1 MTCIIRYLNTISA
14 ALALNL
20 WVVVAAAGAAPG
32 SNFRSQLDVVTASG
46 AVRGAVEGTVVSWKG
61 IPFAAPPVGALRWRP
76 PQPVAHW
83 EGVRDAVQYGHD
95 CMQKPF
101 GGDAAPLGT
110 TPSEDCL
117 VLNIWRPAA
126 RSAKPLPVMV
136 WIYGG
141 GFVNGGSS
149 PAVYSGERF
158 AARGVMLVSFNY
170 RLGRFGFFAHP
181 QLAREH
187 PEEPKGNYAIMDQ
200 IAALRWVH
208 DNVAAF
214 GGDPDN
220 VTVFG
225 ESAGGASVHLL
236 MASPAARGLF
246 HRAIVESG
254 GGRDE
259 FPHLLLMRKDTDIVT
274 TAETLGAEFG
284 RRKGVAVDTTDAVQ
298 QLRALSADDVIDGYN
313 LASMAR
319 GVATDFSGPM
329 LDGRIVVEAPA
340 TAYRLGHVA
349 PISMLVGVNS
359 ADIGLN
365 AARTVDEVLAPLHAD
380 RAVAR
385 KAYDP
390 DGNATVYQ
398 LASRV
403 AMDRFMTEPA
413 RYVAFAVSQA
423 GSAAYEYRFSYVA
436 TSMAAEWS
444 NGAPHAT
451 EIPYVFDTVDTKYG
465 AKVSERDRSAAR
477 QMNAYWINFARTGTP
492 NGPGLPFWPRYLAST
507 DIVLDFQANGVA
519 KAGPD
524 PWKARLDLTQR
535 AVETAA
541 GH

>member
-1 MTCIIRYLNTISA
+1 MTWFFHSLRMIFV

-20 WVVVAAAGAAPG
+20 WVVVAAAVAAQA
-32 SNFRSQLDVVTASG
+32 SNVLPQLDVVTATG

-76 PQPVAHW
+76 PQPMAHW
-83 EGVRDAVQYGHD
+83 EGVRDAFQYGHD

-126 RSAKPLPVMV
+126 PAVKRLPVMV

-149 PAVYSGERF
+149 PAVYSGDRF
-158 AARGVMLVSFNY
+158 AARGVVLVSFNY
-170 RLGRFGFFAHP
+170 RLGRFGLFAHP

-208 DNVAAF
+208 DNIAAF
-214 GGDPDN
+214 GGNPDN

-259 FPHLLLMRKDTDIVT
+259 FPHLLPMRKDADRVT
-274 TAETLGAEFG
+274 AAETLGAEFG
-284 RRKGVAVDTTDAVQ
+284 RRKGVAVDATDAVQ
-298 QLRALSADDVIDGYN
+298 QLRALSAEEVTDGYN
-313 LASMAR
+313 LASMAG
-319 GVATDFSGPM
+319 GVATDFSGPI

-340 TAYRLGHVA
+340 TAYRRGHVA
-349 PISMLVGVNS
+349 PVAVMVGVNN
-359 ADIGLN
+359 ADIGPS
-365 AARTVDEVLAPLHAD
+365 AARTEVEALAPLHAD
-380 RAVAR
+380 PAVAR
-385 KAYDP
+385 KAYNP
-390 DGNATVYQ
+390 QGNATVYQ
-398 LASRV
+398 LGSRV

-413 RYVAFAVSQA
+413 RYVASAVSQA
-423 GSAAYEYRFSYVA
+423 GPPAYEYRFSYVA
-436 TSMAAEWS
+436 TSMAAEWL

-465 AKVSERDRSAAR
+465 AKVSERDRSAAH
-477 QMNAYWINFARTGTP
+477 QMNAYWINFARTGDP
-492 NGPGLPFWPRYLAST
+492 NGPGLPFWPRYHAST
-507 DIVLDFQANGVA
+507 DILLDFQANGVA

-535 AVETAA
+535 AVETAP